1 MIFLENILEK
11 LDIYLDAKQ
20 ENEKNIMIYGAG
32 LLIAFLAYYIL
43 LPIAEDR
50 YNFTTTEKEKT
61 QKILD
66 EQENYMSSIT
76 VNGDKD
82 FKVKQLSS
90 EVAQKK
96 QTILDLENKT
106 NLINSSMRKLEDMI
120 FDKKSWSTF
129 LDSITE
135 TAYNHNISILK
146 LDNNFTESNQT
157 TFGHVL
163 EIKIKCQG
171 EYKDI
176 LKFMN
181 DIEQNRLV
189 TDIYGSKLK
198 VNKKR
203 SAILA
208 DLNISVWGI
217 NNK

>member
-50 YNFTTTEKEKT
+50 YNFTAAEKEKT
-61 QKILD
+61 QKVLD

-76 VNGDKD
+76 LNGDKN
-82 FKVKQLSS
+82 FKVNQLKG

-135 TAYNHNISILK
+135 TASNHNVSILK

-217 NNK
+217 NNQ

>member
-11 LDIYLDAKQ
+11 LDIYLNAKQ
-20 ENEKNIMIYGAG
+20 ENEKNIMIYGVG
-32 LLIAFLAYYIL
+32 VLIAALAYYIL
-43 LPIAEDR
+43 LPLAEDR
-50 YNFTTTEKEKT
+50 YNSTAVEKEQT

-66 EQENYMSSIT
+66 AQEAYMSSIT
-76 VNGDKD
+76 VNGDKN
-82 FKVKQLSS
+82 FKVNQLSS
-90 EVAQKK
+90 EIAQKK
-96 QTILDLENKT
+96 HTIADLENKT
-106 NLINSSMRKLEDMI
+106 TLINNSMHKLEDMI

-129 LDSITE
+129 LDSITT
-135 TAYNHNISILK
+135 TASNNNVNILK
-146 LDNNFTESNQT
+146 LDNNFTESNKT

-171 EYKDI
+171 DYKDI

-189 TDIYGSKLK
+189 TDIYGSKLN

-203 SAILA
+203 SAIIA

-217 NNK
+217 NH

>member
-11 LDIYLDAKQ
+11 LDIYLNAKQ
-20 ENEKNIMIYGAG
+20 ENEKNIMIYGVG
-32 LLIAFLAYYIL
+32 VLIAALAYYIL
-43 LPIAEDR
+43 LPLAEDR
-50 YNFTTTEKEKT
+50 YNSTAIEKEQT

-66 EQENYMSSIT
+66 VQEAYMSSIT
-76 VNGDKD
+76 VNGDKN
-82 FKVKQLSS
+82 FKVNQLSS
-90 EVAQKK
+90 EIERKK
-96 QTILDLENKT
+96 HTIVDLENKT
-106 NLINSSMRKLEDMI
+106 TLINNSMHKLEDMI

-129 LDSITE
+129 LDSITT
-135 TAYNHNISILK
+135 TASNNNVNILK
-146 LDNNFTESNQT
+146 LDNNFTESNKT

-189 TDIYGSKLK
+189 TDIYGSKLH

-217 NNK
+217 NH

>member
-11 LDIYLDAKQ
+11 LDIYLNAKQ
-20 ENEKNIMIYGAG
+20 ENEKNLMIYGSG

-50 YNFTTTEKEKT
+50 YNYTAGEKEKT
-61 QKILD
+61 QKVLD
-66 EQENYMSSIT
+66 EQQQYMASIT

-82 FKVKQLSS
+82 FKVKQLSNDIK
-90 EVAQKK
+90 QKK

-106 NLINSSMRKLEDMI
+106 TLINNSMHKLEDMI

-129 LDSITE
+129 LDSITA
-135 TAYNHNISILK
+135 TASNHSVSILK

-171 EYKDI
+171 DYKDI

-189 TDIYGSKLK
+189 TDIYGSQLK

-203 SAILA
+203 SGILA

-217 NNK
+217 NNR

>member
-11 LDIYLDAKQ
+11 LDIYLNAKQ

-50 YNFTTTEKEKT
+50 YNYTAEEKEKT
-61 QKILD
+61 QKVLG
-66 EQENYMSSIT
+66 EQEAYMASISQ
-76 VNGDKD
+76 NGDKD

-90 EVAQKK
+90 EIAQNK

-106 NLINSSMRKLEDMI
+106 SLINNSMHKLEDMI
-120 FDKKSWSTF
+120 FDKKSWSNF
-129 LDSITE
+129 LDSITA
-135 TAYNHNISILK
+135 TASNHNVSILK

-189 TDIYGSKLK
+189 TDIYGSQLK

-217 NNK
+217 NN

>member
-11 LDIYLDAKQ
+11 LDIYLNAKQ
-20 ENEKNIMIYGAG
+20 ENEKNVMIYGVG

-43 LPIAEDR
+43 LPLAEDR
-50 YNFTTTEKEKT
+50 YNSTAVEKEET
-61 QKILD
+61 QKVLD
-66 EQENYMSSIT
+66 KQEAYMSSIT

-90 EVAQKK
+90 DITQKQHNIVDLGNK
-96 QTILDLENKT
+96 TIL
-106 NLINSSMRKLEDMI
+106 INNSMHKLEDMI

-129 LDSITE
+129 LDSITT
-135 TAYNHNISILK
+135 TASNNNISILK
-146 LDNNFTESNQT
+146 LDNNFTESNNT

-171 EYKDI
+171 EYKD
-176 LKFMN
+176 LLRFMN

-189 TDIYGSKLK
+189 TDIYGSQLK
-198 VNKKR
+198 VNKRR

-217 NNK
+217 NH